1 MQHGALSLCSLLAAT
16 SQFSVLIDQRM
27 QLAGCHNGNERRNAI
42 WPTVHSLYVDNI
54 AEPEAGVTMLNNIL
68 DNYEQS
74 FPTTLLH
81 PSYFYLNPASILAV
95 LRHIIQLARCGYRL
109 RVTAQTPVL
118 LTQYKLTL
126 CSRFTRFSLYSLL
139 PSIMPESGFENQSLK
154 SL

>member
-1 MQHGALSLCSLLAAT
+1 MPYHYAVT
-16 SQFSVLIDQRM
+16 
-27 QLAGCHNGNERRNAI
+27 GCHNGNEMRNAI
-42 WPTVHSLYVDNI
+42 CPTVYSLYCDNI
-54 AEPEAGVTMLNNIL
+54 AEPEADVTMLNNTL

-81 PSYFYLNPASILAV
+81 PSYFYLHRISIATV

-118 LTQYKLTL
+118 LNQYKLTL

-154 SL
+154 SLWDSKR